1 MSKQPEKL
9 ARPSTAPPPPPVQ
22 AVKKEDDSD
31 LEPKERNETQ
41 KAQTKETKAKLLNWI
56 LFINKENGLN
66 SLRFE

>member
-41 KAQTKETKAKLLNWI
+41 KAQTKETKAKLLN
-56 LFINKENGLN
+56 
-66 SLRFE
+66 